1 MAGKGK
7 NDGISEAGPSGRR
20 QRDGVQGA
28 VGGRNRGK
36 GGRVRGG
43 TGVRRGSDELHV
55 DRRGEVRHPDEARD
69 DEFGE
74 HPLSFFV
81 EGMKPSTRTAVRK
94 GLLGV
99 AKLCQY
105 IAKEIV

>member
-7 NDGISEAGPSGRR
+7 TDGISEAGATRRR

-36 GGRVRGG
+36 GERVPGRG
-43 TGVRRGSDELHV
+43 GVRRGSDELHV
-55 DRRGEVRHPDEARD
+55 DRRGEVRHSDQAND

-74 HPLSFFV
+74 HPLTFFV
-81 EGMKPSTRTAVRK
+81 EGMKPSTRMAVRK